1 MVSTCKNTE
10 ITWDNAEQMY
20 FILEQNLVVF
30 DVLHWNSSNS
40 HFDIFLWATFFIQNW
55 IQFKE
60 QTEFLKKFLP
70 MYCVTVIHQ
79 SDSPLVPLWAK
90 RTARVEILA
99 APQQRDG
106 ERSVSPGLRLSP
118 HLPNNLHVPVSHQ
131 SQCFYNL
138 VGSSKVSSSGLY
150 FLRSEF
156 HLGSFLSRE
165 FWLSISGAALPENI
179 TEILRENTT
188 GWRHRKLISASTRN
202 GTSVQTKDITS
213 FIDRTVGSSNMEM
226 SSWDFTRKYSLLWNF
241 NGNPEC
247 STSLCIEIMYLVCNR
262 KLKNSSFLPPI
273 IDFLHRDLLLIFL

>member
-1 MVSTCKNTE
+1 M
-10 ITWDNAEQMY
+10 
-20 FILEQNLVVF
+20 
-30 DVLHWNSSNS
+30 
-40 HFDIFLWATFFIQNW
+40 FFIETVQILTLTYSFEQHFLFKTEYNSKNKQNFFFNFF
-55 IQFKE
+55 QC
-60 QTEFLKKFLP
+60 T
-70 MYCVTVIHQ
+70 VTVIHQ

-165 FWLSISGAALPENI
+165 FWSSISGAALPENI
-179 TEILRENTT
+179 TEILRENIT

-213 FIDRTVGSSNMEM
+213 FIDRTVGSSIWKCHPETSQENIHFYEILME
-226 SSWDFTRKYSLLWNF
+226 TRN
-241 NGNPEC
+241 
-247 STSLCIEIMYLVCNR
+247 V
-262 KLKNSSFLPPI
+262 LP
-273 IDFLHRDLLLIFL
+273 HYA